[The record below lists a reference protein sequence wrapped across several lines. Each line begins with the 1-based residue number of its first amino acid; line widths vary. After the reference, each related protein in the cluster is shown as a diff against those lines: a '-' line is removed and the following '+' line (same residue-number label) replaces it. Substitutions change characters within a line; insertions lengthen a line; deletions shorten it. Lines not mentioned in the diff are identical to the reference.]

1 LRGANSSLKMAAT
14 VAETSGGAMSS
25 SRHARSSAPKASLLL
40 ALPLLALS
48 GGAAL
53 ADAIDGDWC
62 HGDGR
67 RLSINGPDI
76 VTPGGAHLKGDYDR
90 HHFSYV
96 VPASEPGAGATVAMV
111 LLSEIL
117 MRLKPPAGDE
127 QTWRRCGKPIS

>member
-1 LRGANSSLKMAAT
+1 MSLRGFSGLLAPAA
-14 VAETSGGAMSS
+14 GA
-25 SRHARSSAPKASLLL
+25 LF
-40 ALPLLALS
+40 ALPLLALL

-62 HGDGR
+62 HADGR

-90 HHFSYV
+90 HGFAYV
-96 VPASEPGAGATVAMV
+96 VPASEPGAGATVRMA
-111 LLSEIL
+111 LQSEIL
-117 MRLKPPAGDE
+117 MHLKPPAGEE

>member
-1 LRGANSSLKMAAT
+1 
-14 VAETSGGAMSS
+14 MSS
-25 SRHARSSAPKASLLL
+25 KRYARSFAPKASILL

-90 HHFSYV
+90 HHFAYV
-96 VPASEPGAGATVAMV
+96 VPSSEPGAGATVTMV

-117 MRLKPPAGDE
+117 MHLKPPAGEE

>member
-1 LRGANSSLKMAAT
+1 
-14 VAETSGGAMSS
+14 MSS
-25 SRHARSSAPKASLLL
+25 SRYARSFAPKASILL

-76 VTPGGAHLKGDYDR
+76 VTPVGAHLKGDYDR

-96 VPASEPGAGATVAMV
+96 VPSSEPGSGGTVAMV

-117 MRLKPPAGDE
+117 MHLKPPAGEE